1 MATVVHQSYRDSHPP
16 NIETSFYFEHSNSS
30 PRSGDPVAYN
40 QELRARL
47 SSLLD
52 EIDLRCRRTGPRNFR
67 APSEDFPNPTSHL
80 ATRKDL
86 EVLYATIAKRRKEL
100 EKARQTSSL
109 RLIEDQ
115 IKLKRKQLS
124 EVQKNLESLSAF
136 AGKQVETLSRS
147 RTSPIIRDLE
157 EEIGKQKRMH
167 LELRKTNFE
176 LEQQLKAKHRSTQRS
191 APTTGRSGESGVL
204 NELQE

>member
-1 MATVVHQSYRDSHPP
+1 MATVAHQSYRDSHPP
-16 NIETSFYFEHSNSS
+16 DIETSFDFEHSNSR

-52 EIDLRCRRTGPRNFR
+52 EIDLRCRRTGQRNFR
-67 APSEDFPNPTSHL
+67 APSEDEAHPKVPL

-86 EVLYATIAKRRKEL
+86 EVLNATIAKRRKEL

-124 EVQKNLESLSAF
+124 EVQRNVEALPAI
-136 AGKQVETLSRS
+136 AAKQVQTLSRS

-157 EEIGKQKRMH
+157 EEIRKQKGTH
-167 LELRKTNFE
+167 LELRKSNSE
-176 LEQQLKAKHRSTQRS
+176 LEQQLKARHRSMQRS
-191 APTTGRSGESGVL
+191 APTTGRSGEIVVI
-204 NELQE
+204 NEFQE